1 MKASFHL
8 SLIGLAIVLLISSNL
23 AMAQVNL
30 EDPVRSFSGLLDLIR
45 NNSNQWS
52 SRLQGYARSLF
63 WLLAAIDLVLI
74 VGPLVLR
81 NADIGEIFEALIKF
95 VLVIGFFAS
104 LLIFSV
110 QWSEAIVNSFRQA
123 GATAA
128 GVGTQLAPG
137 DMFGLGVDLAYTVS
151 DVNTLNPG
159 VAVAVAIS
167 AVIIL
172 LCYTFIA
179 AFMALTLVESYI
191 VINASVLFMG
201 LGGSKFTREYA
212 ISIMR
217 YALSVGAKVFVL
229 TLIVGLV
236 LESARQWQAAYQHD
250 NTSMWTMVGLALVCA
265 LFSKTIPDLIQ
276 SLINGVSSGG
286 GGVIGGMAAAGMAF
300 GAGAMAG
307 MHSAAQGSG
316 MLGGAGKSVSD
327 LLKSSGSG
335 SSGPGG
341 SSGSPMNSMM
351 GGSSG
356 GGSGGG
362 ASPRSGGSSSR
373 VGGGMNFSP
382 PPGPPPSASGSSS
395 GSGSSTAN
403 TTSGSTSGGYSGGSA
418 SSDSTGSA
426 PKASTPA
433 TMAHAAAELGIKTF
447 GTAASMAVPGMEGS
461 ESLSVGPP
469 PSPPEVLDLVGS
481 TGSLET
487 PENIIRPVSDAPASG
502 EPVAEP
508 MASAPKA
515 IDTMSDLQN
524 ALNNRGKLS

>member
-1 MKASFHL
+1 M
-8 SLIGLAIVLLISSNL
+8 VLLIGCDL
-23 AMAQVNL
+23 ALAQADLHEPQHAVA
-30 EDPVRSFSGLLDLIR
+30 GLLDLIQ

-123 GATAA
+123 GAAAA

-137 DMFGLGVDLAYTVS
+137 DMFGLGVNLAYTVS

-159 VAVAVAIS
+159 VAVAVAVS

-217 YALSVGAKVFVL
+217 YALSVGAKLFVL

-265 LFSKTIPDLIQ
+265 LLSKTIPDLIQ

-341 SSGSPMNSMM
+341 SSGSSMNSMM
-351 GGSSG
+351 GGSSDG
-356 GGSGGG
+356 RSGGG

-373 VGGGMNFSP
+373 VGGGGMNFSP

-403 TTSGSTSGGYSGGSA
+403 TTSGSTSGGSGGSA

-469 PSPPEVLDLVGS
+469 PSPPEVPDLGGS

-487 PENIIRPVSDAPASG
+487 PDNIIRPASAAPGSA

-508 MASAPKA
+508 MAAAPKA
-515 IDTMSDLQN
+515 IDTMAELQN